1 MISEEIVR
9 GHFGSI
15 VRVGVEGREGREGS
29 RGSSLRCQAC
39 T

>member
-9 GHFGSI
+9 GRFGSI
-15 VRVGVEGREGREGS
+15 VSVGVEGREGREGS